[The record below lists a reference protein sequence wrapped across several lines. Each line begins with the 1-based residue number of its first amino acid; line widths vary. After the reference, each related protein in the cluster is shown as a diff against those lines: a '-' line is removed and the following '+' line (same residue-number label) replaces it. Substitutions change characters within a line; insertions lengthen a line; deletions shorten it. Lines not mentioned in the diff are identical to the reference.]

1 MVCSELVHETVLLE
15 EAVYALSVGSQDF
28 VVDCT
33 FGRGGH
39 SAAILERLGP
49 QGRLLA
55 LDRDYEAFG
64 SAQAKRL
71 AQDERFEIAHVP
83 FSELGNQ
90 VKSRGVDGEVA
101 SILFDLGVSSP
112 QLDDPDRGFSF
123 MRDGPLDMRM
133 NKLAGQTAADW
144 VNTAA
149 EGELARVF
157 RIYGE
162 ERFSK
167 RIARAISDYRKSC
180 EFKSTGELSK
190 VIDLAIPFRE
200 KGKHPATRCFQ
211 AIRIFLN
218 RELEELEEALDQAVS
233 LLRPGGRL
241 AVISFHS
248 LEDRIVKRFIR
259 SEERGE
265 GGSAESFIYGGS
277 SRNSGRLIKVGK
289 AIFPSAHEVERN
301 PRARSAVLRVAE
313 RVKS

>member
-1 MVCSELVHETVLLE
+1 MVISELVHETVLLN
-15 EAVYALSVGSQDF
+15 EAVDALLVESQHF

-55 LDRDYEAFG
+55 LDRDYDAVM
-64 SAQAKRL
+64 SDQAQRL
-71 AQDERFEIAHVP
+71 AQDKRFEIAHVP
-83 FSELGNQ
+83 FSEMADQ
-90 VKSRGVDGEVA
+90 VKGRGVDGGVA

-112 QLDDPDRGFSF
+112 QVDDPGRGFSF

-133 NKLAGQTAADW
+133 NKLAGVTAAEW
-144 VNTAA
+144 VNTVA
-149 EGELARVF
+149 EDELARVF
-157 RIYGE
+157 RVYGE

-167 RIARAISDYRKSC
+167 RVARAVIEYRKSGQ
-180 EFKSTGELSK
+180 FKSTGELAK
-190 VIDLAIPFRE
+190 VIDSAIPFRE

-218 RELEELEEALDQAVS
+218 RELEELEMALDQAVS
-233 LLRPGGRL
+233 VLRPGGRL

-259 SEERGE
+259 SEERGD
-265 GGSAESFIYGGS
+265 GGGADHFIYGGS
-277 SRNSGRLIKVGK
+277 DRNSGRLRKVGK
-289 AIFPSAHEVERN
+289 AVFPTISEVERN

-313 RVKS
+313 RV